1 MKSMNVMT
9 LLLVIVGGV
18 NWGLVG
24 LFNFDLVAAIFG
36 EVSLLAR
43 AVYALVGLSAL
54 WQLIPLA
61 AAMKSNEASAL
72 PGSAH

>member
-1 MKSMNVMT
+1 MKSLNLIT
-9 LLLVIVGGV
+9 LVLIIVGGV

-24 LFNFDLVAAIFG
+24 FFNFDLVAAIFG
-36 EVSLLAR
+36 EASFLAR

-61 AAMKSNEASAL
+61 AAFKTDERSAL
-72 PGSAH
+72 RGSAH